1 MVEVPQKMGYDRAT
15 SVFSPDG
22 RLLQVEYA
30 KTAVNKGALALGIV
44 CKDSV
49 LLMAD
54 RRLGS
59 KLMTKDS
66 VKKVLKIDDHVIATA
81 SGLISDARVL
91 VKKCR
96 IKSQQNKLI
105 YGKEI
110 DIESLIK
117 YVADIEQLYTQY
129 GGIRPFGISFLIA
142 GIDSKPRLF
151 MTEPSGIYF
160 GYRARAI
167 GQKSDE
173 ANKLLE
179 KKYKLGL
186 SLNEGVE
193 LAKSVFKKVLG
204 KEYSA
209 ERIEAM
215 TVTPKGIEKLK
226 V

>member
-1 MVEVPQKMGYDRAT
+1 MAEIPQGVMGYDRAT

-30 KTAVNKGALALGIV
+30 KTAVSKGALALGIV

-54 RRLGS
+54 RRIAN
-59 KLMTKDS
+59 KLMVEDS

-91 VKKCR
+91 IKKCR
-96 IKSQQNKLI
+96 VKAQQNKLI
-105 YGKEI
+105 YGEKVTVET
-110 DIESLIK
+110 LIK
-117 YVADIEQLYTQY
+117 YVSDMEQLYTQY
-129 GGIRPFGISFLIA
+129 GGIRPFGISFLMG

-160 GYRARAI
+160 GYKARAI
-167 GQKSDE
+167 GQNAVE
-173 ANKLLE
+173 ANKILD
-179 KKYKLGL
+179 KKYKSGL
-186 SLNEGVE
+186 KLQEGIK
-193 LAKSVFKKVLG
+193 LAQSVFKSALG
-204 KEYSA
+204 KDYSS

-215 TVTPKGIEKLK
+215 AVHQKE
-226 V
+226 

>member
-1 MVEVPQKMGYDRAT
+1 MPHQLMGYDRAIT
-15 SVFSPDG
+15 MFSPDG

-30 KTAVNKGALALGIV
+30 KTAVSKGALALGIV

-59 KLMTKDS
+59 RLLTEDS
-66 VKKVLKIDDHVIATA
+66 VRKVLKIDDHAIATA

-96 IKSQQNKLI
+96 VKSQQDKLVYGNKI
-105 YGKEI
+105 N
-110 DIESLIK
+110 IESLII
-117 YVADIEQLYTQY
+117 YVSDIEQLYTQY
-129 GGIRPFGISFLIA
+129 GGIRPFGISFLMA

-160 GYRARAI
+160 GYLARAI
-167 GQKSDE
+167 GNRAEE

-179 KKYKLGL
+179 KNYKSSL
-186 SLNEGVE
+186 SLDDGIK
-193 LAKSVFKKVLG
+193 LARTVFKKVLG

-215 TVTPKGIEKLK
+215 TVTPKGVEKIK
-226 V
+226 A